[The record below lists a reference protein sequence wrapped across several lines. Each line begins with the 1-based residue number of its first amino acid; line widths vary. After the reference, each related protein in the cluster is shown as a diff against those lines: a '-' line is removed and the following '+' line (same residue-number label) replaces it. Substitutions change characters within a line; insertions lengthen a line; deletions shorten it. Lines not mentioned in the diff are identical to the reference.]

1 MASAPFGRT
10 TTVLLLA
17 LAALK
22 QLHMMARPS
31 NRTLLI
37 VVVALVAVAGS
48 FSYWR
53 YSSHQKQELHKAV
66 VALLNDSGARLRD
79 AVGIETAPPTLD
91 RSQFVKKLIEHAA
104 TAERNL
110 QLLKRL
116 EADRDRPLADAA
128 DDYLLAVREIL
139 KRQLDSHR
147 HRQLLAAS
155 SQVLANHLRAD
166 DRTGEWAQDAVK
178 AKEQVNQDYRGYS
191 LAIGAYGKLIES
203 FPASQKRIAP
213 YVEMTVL
220 IEDSRLAEAHRQ
232 ALAAARQLAAEMDR
246 IKQPEAMR

>member
-1 MASAPFGRT
+1 M
-10 TTVLLLA
+10 
-17 LAALK
+17 LAA
-22 QLHMMARPS
+22 QNPLHVMARPS

-37 VVVALVAVAGS
+37 VVIALAAVAAG
-48 FSYWR
+48 FGYWR
-53 YSSHQKQELHKAV
+53 YSSHQKQELRKAV
-66 VALLNDSGARLRD
+66 VALLNDSSARMRD

-110 QLLKRL
+110 ELLKRL
-116 EADRDRPLADAA
+116 EAARDRPLADAA

-155 SQVLANHLRAD
+155 SQVLANHMRAD

-178 AKEQVNQDYRGYS
+178 AREQVNQDYRGYS
-191 LAIGAYGKLIES
+191 LAIGAYGKLIAS
-203 FPASQKRIAP
+203 FPASQKKVAP
-213 YVEMTVL
+213 YVERTVL
-220 IEDSRLAEAHRQ
+220 IEDSLLAEAHRR

-246 IKQPEAMR
+246 IKQPGALR

>member
-1 MASAPFGRT
+1 MACAPFGRT
-10 TTVLLLA
+10 ATVLLLA
-17 LAALK
+17 LAAQKL
-22 QLHMMARPS
+22 LHRMARPS
-31 NRTLLI
+31 NRMLLI
-37 VVVALVAVAGS
+37 VVVALIAVAGGI
-48 FSYWR
+48 SYWR
-53 YSSHQKQELHKAV
+53 YSSHQKQELRQAV
-66 VALLNDSGARLRD
+66 VALLNDSSARMRD

-91 RSQFVKKLIEHAA
+91 RSQFVKKLSEHAA

-110 QLLKRL
+110 QLLRRL
-116 EADRDRPLADAA
+116 ETARDRPLADAA

-147 HRQLLAAS
+147 HRQLLTANL
-155 SQVLANHLRAD
+155 QVLANHMHASS
-166 DRTGEWAQDAVK
+166 RTSEWTQDAVK
-178 AKEQVNQDYRGYS
+178 AKEQVNQDYRSFS

-213 YVEMTVL
+213 YVEKVVL
-220 IEDSRLAEAHRQ
+220 IEDSLLAEAHRR